1 MTEHK
6 HPDDD
11 SIDFDLPESVA
22 DVDPDVDNALELR
35 RREESLT
42 ALVGLPM
49 DIVTAIAY
57 RAGAVAAQEGGV
69 TPYEIQDLA
78 YDHVSLAGRFM
89 VTGTDIEL
97 VEWIEEAADVPVDHS
112 EPVSYPER
120 HVFDARAEYRPDSK
134 VPLRIQLDPPAEVLD
149 EVGGWDEL
157 TETVRLIHE
166 TDTDDA

>member
-6 HPDDD
+6 QPDDD
-11 SIDFDLPESVA
+11 SIDFDLPDSVA
-22 DVDPDVDNALELR
+22 DVDPDVDNAMELR
-35 RREESLT
+35 GREERLT

-89 VTGTDIEL
+89 VTGTDMEL
-97 VEWIEEAADVPVDHS
+97 VEWIEDAADVPVDHS
-112 EPVSYPER
+112 EPVTYPER
-120 HVFDARAEYRPDSK
+120 HVFDARAEYRPDSE
-134 VPLRIQLDPPAEVLD
+134 VPLRIHLDPPADVLED
-149 EVGGWDEL
+149 AGGWDWL
-157 TETVRLIHE
+157 TETVRLTHE